1 MENSSVKI
9 NKLLYPLS
17 WLYGAGVWVRNKL
30 FDWGVIKSRTYGIPV
45 ICVGNITVGG
55 TGKTPHTEYLVR
67 LLKDEYDV
75 AVLSRGYK
83 RKTKGFVLADRDS
96 DANTI
101 GDEPKQI
108 KDKFGDITVAV
119 DESRCHGIDTL
130 MAGER
135 HPEVIILDDAYQH
148 RYVKAGLTILLTSYE
163 RLLTEDAMLPAGRLR
178 EQASEKHR
186 ADIIV
191 ITKCPDD
198 MNPIDYRIITN
209 KINPYPYQE
218 LFFST
223 FVYGQLENIVTRKV
237 KRLDSI
243 TKDDNIL
250 LLTGIANPGNMARK
264 ISSYTRHIESI
275 RFDDHHNFS
284 SEDIDRIRQ
293 TFNNIN
299 AASKYIITTEKD
311 AARIRLHAEQLADI
325 MPYIYTLPIEV
336 SFLLEQENKFNQII
350 IDYVRKNTGNSSIS

>member
-1 MENSSVKI
+1 MENSSIKI
-9 NKLLYPLS
+9 NRLLYPFS

-30 FDWGVIKSRTYGIPV
+30 FDWGIIKSRTYDIPI

-55 TGKTPHTEYLVR
+55 TGKTPHTEYLIR
-67 LLKDEYDV
+67 LLKDRYNV

-108 KDKFGDITVAV
+108 KDKFEDITVAV
-119 DESRCHGIDTL
+119 DESRCHGIETL
-130 MAGER
+130 MSGNN

-163 RLLTEDAMLPAGRLR
+163 RLLTEDTMLPAGRLR

-223 FVYGQLENIVTRKV
+223 FVYGQLENIVTHRV
-237 KRLDSI
+237 KKLDSI
-243 TKDDNIL
+243 TKDDHIL
-250 LLTGIANPGNMARK
+250 LITGIANPESMARK
-264 ISSYTRHIESI
+264 INSYTQHIESI

-284 SEDIDRIRQ
+284 DEDIDLIRRK
-293 TFNNIN
+293 FDNIKTEE
-299 AASKYIITTEKD
+299 KYIITTEKD
-311 AARIRLHAEQLADI
+311 AARIRLQSDRLADI
-325 MPYIYTLPIEV
+325 MPCIYTLPVEV
-336 SFLLEQENKFNQII
+336 SFLMEQENKFNQII
-350 IDYVRKNTGNSSIS
+350 IDYVGKNTGNSSIS